1 MYLIDTHAHIDMI
14 KKLTPEEVVARS
26 GDEGVRYII
35 NVGTTIEDSR
45 KSLEFAGKFD
55 NVFASVGV
63 HPHYASSFGD
73 KELKILESLIEE
85 ARSGF
90 GEVSGAGRKRSKV
103 VAVGEIGFD
112 FYRNSSTDKEMEKAF
127 SSQIELAIKYDLPV
141 IIHDRDA
148 HARTLDV
155 VKRYA
160 GEKKFRA
167 VVHCFSGD
175 VNFAW
180 QCLEAGLHISFTGIV
195 TFPNAGDVVQVV
207 REVPLEKVFVETDSP
222 FLAPQEKRG
231 SENYPGYVKYI
242 AEKIA
247 EIKGMDFEE
256 VASITSKNAEDFF
269 SLIKD

>member
-26 GDEGVRYII
+26 GNEGVKYII
-35 NVGTTIEDSR
+35 NVGTTIEDSK
-45 KSLEFAGKFD
+45 KSLEFADKFD
-55 NVFASVGV
+55 NVFGSVGV
-63 HPHYASSFGD
+63 HPHYASGFGG
-73 KELKILESLIEE
+73 KELKILESLI
-85 ARSGF
+85 RGNGGDSGE
-90 GEVSGAGRKRSKV
+90 GSETGRRHKKV
-103 VAVGEIGFD
+103 VAVGETGFD
-112 FYRNSSTDKEMEKAF
+112 FYRNSSTDKEMERAF

-155 VKRYA
+155 VKKYA

-175 VNFAW
+175 VNFAR
-180 QCLEAGLHISFTGIV
+180 QCLETGLYISFTGIV
-195 TFPNAGDVVQVV
+195 TFPNAGNAVQVV
-207 REVPLEKVFVETDSP
+207 REVPLERIFVETDSP

-242 AEKIA
+242 AGKIA

-256 VASITSKNAEDFF
+256 VADITSKNAEDFF